1 MCYDLKRKTIWYI
14 ASHTSYALLGNVLW
28 AHTRLFWPMASKE
41 TYTNLCCSVYICRV
55 YVFVLKVL
63 CGLFDVNV
71 SPAITLWC
79 FNFWIC
85 RTSINCPVFHVKEK
99 GSPLREFNIS
109 LSQKGSPHIRY
120 VLFFSKSKR
129 LPSLDSFFFLKWQ
142 NTFLPWI
149 FL

>member
-1 MCYDLKRKTIWYI
+1 M
-14 ASHTSYALLGNVLW
+14 
-28 AHTRLFWPMASKE
+28 
-41 TYTNLCCSVYICRV
+41 YICRV

-120 VLFFSKSKR
+120 VLFFQSQKGS
-129 LPSLDSFFFLKWQ
+129 PHWIPFFFKVAEYFSTLDFSVGNKRHTMRQSRTTLNDKNCFIEKISQSPHFCFKWY
-142 NTFLPWI
+142 
-149 FL
+149 